1 MTETLQMK
9 ISEMAMRHRT
19 EADAPANICDC
30 DAAFTRQV
38 LDLVFGEEFLEEIRE
53 FAIGE
58 ATPQERDLVRSRR
71 HFLRGIDAVLKA
83 LRKHSGG

>member
-1 MTETLQMK
+1 MAETLQMK

-19 EADAPANICDC
+19 EADAPVNICDC

-38 LDLVFGEEFLEEIRE
+38 LDLVFGEEFLKEIRE
-53 FAIGE
+53 FALGE
-58 ATPQERDLVRSRR
+58 ALFSERNLGVPRRS
-71 HFLRGIDAVLKA
+71 FLRGVDAVLKA

>member
-30 DAAFTRQV
+30 DAAFTRRV
-38 LDLVFGEEFLEEIRE
+38 LDMVFGEEFLKEIRE
-53 FAIGE
+53 FVVKE
-58 ATPQERDLVRSRR
+58 ALLSEYLVPSALPPF
-71 HFLRGIDAVLKA
+71 HRGVDAVLKA
-83 LRKHSGG
+83 LRKHDGG